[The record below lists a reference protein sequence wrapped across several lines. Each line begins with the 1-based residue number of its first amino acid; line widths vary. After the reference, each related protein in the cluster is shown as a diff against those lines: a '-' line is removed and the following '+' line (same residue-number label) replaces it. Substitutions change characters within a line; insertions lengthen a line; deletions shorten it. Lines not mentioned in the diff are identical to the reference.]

1 MAASSTLKLA
11 LVLSAVDKATA
22 PLRAV
27 SASMQKVTDAGA
39 KLTEASQKFHDARE
53 NIEDFTERAKSA
65 LTSILA
71 PAADVDAAFARL
83 TVATAASAGH
93 TAESLAAV
101 RTAAIE
107 WSTTHTQSAADF
119 IAATQTMIQSG
130 LSQADAIQAT
140 NAALRLATAT
150 GGEAAATATNL
161 ATVFKQVGDPTRDA
175 SSQIAALSD
184 VLARAQQSFVG
195 FDVSTLADPL
205 KDAAPA
211 AKAAKVSTEQLVAVL
226 GQLSVAGI
234 RGGESG
240 AVFANVLNSLPAAA
254 DKLGFAVARTAD
266 GGTDLVAT
274 LAAIQAKF
282 GDVQHMTPETAAAM
296 QEAFGPDGFKGLS
309 AILGQTGALQDSL
322 GKLQTSAGAAAQA
335 QATLENT
342 TAAQAQIA
350 QQQLDALKL
359 SIAAGILPVIQAI
372 MPTVTAAV
380 QSFTGFAAAHPT
392 LVAIAGAV
400 LALVVVVGTVAGTV
414 VSAVGAFAGFAGTL
428 LTVGGSVLSA
438 AASIGASLIP
448 VLGSAIASAWAFTA
462 ALLANPITW
471 IVLAII
477 AAVAL
482 IYVYWEP
489 ISGFFL
495 KLWGGIKDGFVNA
508 WNALKAIWGAV
519 VGFFTGIF
527 GEVRDAFRTSF
538 VGGIMKV
545 LELLNPGT
553 WVVRAFVAV
562 WPWLSS
568 LGARALAAL
577 ANLPTQLGTF
587 MLGVFR
593 RLGELAL
600 EGLRAIVELHAQLGG
615 WIVGALTG
623 LGDMLMQFWSG
634 LGAALWSV
642 ISSIGQTLWSGIQAD
657 VQRVIDWLRS
667 IDLSV
672 VGSNIVQTIT
682 AGIRA
687 AANAPYE
694 AMLAIVQKVRNLL
707 PFSPAK
713 EGPFRDLDKV
723 KIVETVADSVSP
735 RPLVEAMTGATAA
748 AMAAIAQMPP
758 GPAFASMPAAVA
770 RSAASNRN
778 AAPGE
783 PTLGSVTVQV
793 IVQPKGDSPDDVV
806 DAIDRY
812 FRDPTNEPVIAAG
825 LQRVLAMQARRA
837 IR

>member
-1 MAASSTLKLA
+1 MAASSNLKLA

-27 SASMQKVTDAGA
+27 SAAMQKVTEAGT

-83 TVATAASAGH
+83 EVATAASAGH
-93 TAESLAAV
+93 TAASLGEV
-101 RTAAIE
+101 RRAAIE
-107 WSTTHTQSAADF
+107 WSTTHTQSAAEF

-150 GGEAAATATNL
+150 GADAAATATNL

-175 SSQIAALSD
+175 SSQIATLSD
-184 VLARAQQSFVG
+184 VLARAQQAFVG
-195 FDVSTLADPL
+195 FDTATLADPL

-211 AKAAKVSTEQLVAVL
+211 AKAAKVATEQLVAVL

-254 DKLGFAVARTAD
+254 DKLGFAVVRTAD

-322 GKLQTSAGAAAQA
+322 GTLQASAGAAAQA

-372 MPTVTAAV
+372 MPSVTAAV
-380 QSFTGFAAAHPT
+380 QAFTGFAAAHPT

-428 LTVGGSVLSA
+428 LTVGGSVASA

-482 IYVYWEP
+482 IYIYWEP

-495 KLWGGIKDGFVNA
+495 SLWGGIKDGFVNA
-508 WNALKAIWGAV
+508 WEALKAIWGAV
-519 VGFFTGIF
+519 VGFFTGVF

-553 WVVRAFVAV
+553 WIVRAFVAV

-568 LGARALAAL
+568 LGSRALTAL

-587 MLGVFR
+587 VLGIFR

-600 EGLRAIVELHAQLGG
+600 EGLTAIVRLHAQLGG
-615 WIVGALTG
+615 WILGALTG
-623 LGDMLMQFWSG
+623 LGETLMNFWSG
-634 LGAALWSV
+634 LGDALWSV
-642 ISSIGQTLWSGIQAD
+642 ISSIGQTLWTGIQAD
-657 VQRVIDWLRS
+657 VQRVIDWLRG

-723 KIVETVADSVSP
+723 KIVETVADAVSP
-735 RPLVEAMTGATAA
+735 RPLVEAMTGVTAA
-748 AMAAIAQMPP
+748 AMAAMQMPAM
-758 GPAFASMPAAVA
+758 PAFASMPAAVA
-770 RSAASNRN
+770 ASSASNRN
-778 AAPGE
+778 AAPSDAG
-783 PTLGSVTVQV
+783 LAGVTVQ
-793 IVQPKGDSPDDVV
+793 ILVQPKGDSPDDVV
-806 DAIDRY
+806 AAIDRY
-812 FRDPTNEPVIAAG
+812 FRDPGNEPVISAG